1 MTTMRSLWQRVLRL
15 DSATAAAISLDLA
28 PSAHTR
34 ACSRFRSLD
43 DPARFATYVVQE
55 RSESPFASDPDAD
68 DHTLSVVREFR
79 RVPLHATGLGLVVFT
94 ARPGR
99 TAALVAAL
107 AHFAERAVST
117 YQPAYLLLA
126 RSMQSVITVVLITG
140 VHERAALVAMQPSA
154 FSLDVLM
161 PEIAPLLRDEPEWYA
176 YCPADEEDDLLEI
189 SAVSRRVV

>member
-1 MTTMRSLWQRVLRL
+1 MMKIRPLWMRSLRL
-15 DSATAAAISLDLA
+15 YDTSSDLEPA
-28 PSAHTR
+28 EDTR

-43 DPARFATYVVQE
+43 DPSRFAMYFVHEGTG
-55 RSESPFASDPDAD
+55 SPFGLIFDSAAE

-79 RVPLHATGLGLVVFT
+79 RVPLQATALGLVVFT

-126 RSMQSVITVVLITG
+126 RSMQSASTVVLITG
-140 VHERAALVAMQPSA
+140 VHEHAALVAMQPSA
-154 FSLDVLM
+154 FSIDVLM
-161 PEIAPLLRDEPEWYA
+161 PEIAPLLEEEPEWYT
-176 YCPADEEDDLLEI
+176 YCREEEEELLEVG
-189 SAVSRRVV
+189 AVSRHAV

>member
-1 MTTMRSLWQRVLRL
+1 MMTKTRPLWMRVLRL
-15 DSATAAAISLDLA
+15 DDVSASLDLA
-28 PSAHTR
+28 PAADTR
-34 ACSRFRSLD
+34 GCSRFRSLD
-43 DPARFATYVVQE
+43 DPSRFATYFVQE
-55 RSESPFASDPDAD
+55 QPPSPFGRGVDAD

-107 AHFAERAVST
+107 AHFAERAIST

-126 RSMQSVITVVLITG
+126 RSMQSATTVVLITG

-154 FSLDVLM
+154 FSLDTLM
-161 PEIAPLLRDEPEWYA
+161 PEIEPLLQDEPEWFA
-176 YCPADEEDDLLEI
+176 YCHADEEDELLEI
-189 SAVSRRVV
+189 GAVSRRAV